1 MSAYFESLNRRVAT
15 PPAVTAAAPAIVPAP
30 VPAPEVEIAAK
41 PRRIVAPAQR
51 LTPGAVP
58 LAYAMLRERL
68 MVAAGDKQLKSLVF
82 AGCDGGEGCTTILR
96 EFGESLASA
105 GLNVLL
111 VDADLPTAGLT
122 TSLAA
127 RGADLVELVRKKEMP
142 QPTAWGRG
150 RLTVVPSPGG
160 ISDKETFL
168 RSTELALWLDKQRA
182 AYDYTFLDAPPI
194 LRHADG
200 TLASAFCDGVVLVA
214 RVGVTR
220 GDHLTRARQ
229 QLERAGTTVLG
240 VVLNQVRNPVPL
252 FLRRYL
258 RTE

>member
-1 MSAYFESLNRRVAT
+1 MSAYFESLNRRVST
-15 PPAVTAAAPAIVPAP
+15 PPAATAVAPAIVPAP
-30 VPAPEVEIAAK
+30 APDVEIAAK
-41 PRRIVAPAQR
+41 PRRIVAPVQR

-58 LAYAMLRERL
+58 LAYAILRERL
-68 MVAAGDKQLKSLVF
+68 MVAAGDKQFKSLVF
-82 AGCDGGEGCTTILR
+82 AGCDGSEGCTKIVR
-96 EFGESLASA
+96 EFAESLASA

-127 RGADLVELVRKKEMP
+127 RGAHLVELVRKKEVP
-142 QPTAWGRG
+142 QATAWGRG
-150 RLTVVPSPGG
+150 RLTVVPSPGA

-168 RSTELALWLDKQRA
+168 RSPELALWLDTQRS

-200 TLASAFCDGVVLVA
+200 TLASVFCDGVVLVA
-214 RVGVTR
+214 RAGITR
-220 GDHLTRARQ
+220 GDALVRARQ

-258 RTE
+258 GTE

>member
-1 MSAYFESLNRRVAT
+1 MSAYFESLNRRVST

-82 AGCDGGEGCTTILR
+82 AGCDGGEGCTTVLR

-200 TLASAFCDGVVLVA
+200 TLASPFCDGVVLVA

>member
-1 MSAYFESLNRRVAT
+1 MSAYFESLNRRVSTPSVAT
-15 PPAVTAAAPAIVPAP
+15 AVAPAILPAP
-30 VPAPEVEIAAK
+30 APAPEVEIAAK
-41 PRRIVAPAQR
+41 PRRIVAPVQR
-51 LTPGAVP
+51 LAPGAIP

-68 MVAAGDKQLKSLVF
+68 MFAAGDKQLKSLVF
-82 AGCDGGEGCTTILR
+82 AGCDGGEGCTRIVR
-96 EFGESLASA
+96 EFAESLASA

-142 QPTAWGRG
+142 QATAWGRG
-150 RLTVVPSPGG
+150 RLTIVPSPEGT
-160 ISDKETFL
+160 SDKETFL
-168 RSTELALWLDKQRA
+168 RSPELALWLDNQRA
-182 AYDYTFLDAPPI
+182 TYDYTFLDAPPI

-200 TLASAFCDGVVLVA
+200 TLASVLCDGVVLVVRA
-214 RVGVTR
+214 GITR
-220 GDHLTRARQ
+220 GDDLARARQ
-229 QLERAGTTVLG
+229 QLDRAGTTVLG